1 MTTPLSLLPLSL
13 LPFALLPFALAL
25 AQDDTATSDKASKSV
40 NEVGNKND
48 VPGEVDVSIDTVW
61 GTVDNMIDGFIDRLP
76 FFLIGVIVFVIF
88 FFIAKLVRKL
98 VRRATQDK
106 SSANLGRVMGR
117 LVQWILIF
125 VGLIIAVAIMAPSI
139 TPAKLLASLGVGGVA
154 IGFAFKDILQNFMAG
169 ILILLNEPFKIGD
182 QIVSG
187 DHEGTVESIE
197 TRATI
202 IKTYDGRRVVIPNSQ
217 IYTNPV
223 VVNTAHDAIRTQ
235 YDVGVGY
242 GDDLRQA
249 AKIIQ
254 QTLESAE
261 GVVSDPAPDVVATEL
276 GGSSVVLRARWW
288 TAPERANVVRVGN
301 SVISDI
307 KEALDDGGIDMPY
320 PTNVTL
326 LHDQTEDRDGD
337 RTRQREGWPA
347 GKNPP
352 KPRPIGSQRNN
363 KNDHSD
369 ASAMNADSTNAQ

>member
-1 MTTPLSLLPLSL
+1 MANPLSL
-13 LPFALLPFALAL
+13 LPFALAV
-25 AQDDTATSDKASKSV
+25 AQDDAGTNAATSEAAK
-40 NEVGNKND
+40 EVADPED
-48 VPGEVDVSIDTVW
+48 VPGEVDVSLDTVW
-61 GTVDNMIDGFIDRLP
+61 GTVDNMIDGFMDRLP
-76 FFLIGVIVFVIF
+76 FLLVGVVVFAVF
-88 FFIAKLVRKL
+88 YFVAKLVRRF
-98 VRRATQDK
+98 VRRATKDK

-117 LVQWILIF
+117 VAQWALIF
-125 VGLIIAVAIMAPSI
+125 VGLILAVTIMAPSI
-139 TPAKLLASLGVGGVA
+139 TPAKLLTSLGIGGVA

-169 ILILLNEPFKIGD
+169 LLILLNEPFKIGD

-197 TRATI
+197 TRATL
-202 IKTYDGRRVVIPNSQ
+202 IKTYDGKRVVIPNSQ

-223 VVNTAHDAIRTQ
+223 VVNTAYDAIRTQ

-249 AKIIQ
+249 ARIILN
-254 QTLESAE
+254 TLESAE
-261 GVVSDPAPDVVATEL
+261 GVASDPAADVVATEL

-307 KEALDDGGIDMPY
+307 KEALDDAGIDMPY

-347 GKNPP
+347 GENPP
-352 KPRPIGSQRNN
+352 KPRPIGSQRNED
-363 KNDHSD
+363 KRMTPGD
-369 ASAMNADSTNAQ
+369 ADDTPAMNSDSPHAK

>member
-1 MTTPLSLLPLSL
+1 MTTPLS
-13 LPFALLPFALAL
+13 LLPFALAL
-25 AQDDTATSDKASKSV
+25 AQDDTATSDKASETA
-40 NEVGNKND
+40 NEVANKND

-61 GTVDNMIDGFIDRLP
+61 GTVDDMIDGFLDRLP
-76 FFLIGVIVFVIF
+76 FLLVGVVVFAIF
-88 FFIAKLVRKL
+88 YFAAKLVRRF
-98 VRRATQDK
+98 VRRTTEDK

-117 LVQWILIF
+117 VAQWVLIF
-125 VGLIIAVAIMAPSI
+125 VGLILAVTIMAPSI
-139 TPAKLLASLGVGGVA
+139 TPGKLLTSLGIGGVA
-154 IGFAFKDILQNFMAG
+154 LGFAFKDILQNFMAG
-169 ILILLNEPFKIGD
+169 LLILLSEPFKIGD
-182 QIVSG
+182 QIASG
-187 DHEGTVESIE
+187 DHEGTVEAIE
-197 TRATI
+197 TRATLI
-202 IKTYDGRRVVIPNSQ
+202 RTYDGKRVVIPNSQ

-223 VVNTAHDAIRTQ
+223 VVNTAYDAIRTQ

-249 AKIIQ
+249 AKIIL

-363 KNDHSD
+363 KDDHSD
-369 ASAMNADSTNAQ
+369 GPAMNADSTNAQ

>member
-1 MTTPLSLLPLSL
+1 MATPLN
-13 LPFALLPFALAL
+13 LLPFALAVP
-25 AQDDTATSDKASKSV
+25 QDDAATDAATSEAA
-40 NEVGNKND
+40 NEVANPND

-61 GTVDNMIDGFIDRLP
+61 GTVDNMIDSFMDRLP
-76 FFLIGVIVFVIF
+76 FLLVGVVVFAIF
-88 FFIAKLVRKL
+88 YFIAKLVRRF
-98 VRRATQDK
+98 VRRATKDK

-117 LVQWILIF
+117 VAQWVLIF
-125 VGLIIAVAIMAPSI
+125 VGLILAVAIMAPSI
-139 TPAKLLASLGVGGVA
+139 TPGKLLTSLGIGGVA

-169 ILILLNEPFKIGD
+169 LLILLNEPFKIGD
-182 QIVSG
+182 QIASG

-197 TRATI
+197 TRATL
-202 IKTYDGRRVVIPNSQ
+202 IKTYDGKRVVIPNSQ

-223 VVNTAHDAIRTQ
+223 VVNTAYDAIRTQ

-249 AKIIQ
+249 AKIIL

-307 KEALDDGGIDMPY
+307 KEALDDAGIDMPY

-347 GKNPP
+347 GENPP
-352 KPRPIGSQRNN
+352 KPRPIGSQRNKN
-363 KNDHSD
+363 KSKSPSD
-369 ASAMNADSTNAQ
+369 AGDTQAMNADRPHAE